1 MVKLPEESMG
11 KELVDVGLGNNF
23 WYMTTEAQAT
33 KAKTNRR
40 GYIRLKPLAQQTPS
54 QQILNVM
61 ALLKSL
67 SHSNNPLPEI
77 FLASTLFQSS

>member
-54 QQILNVM
+54 QQDEKATYRRGGILANH
-61 ALLKSL
+61 L
-67 SHSNNPLPEI
+67 S
-77 FLASTLFQSS
+77 F